1 MPRGRTAPRSAPW
14 ARTLYTTR
22 PGRVN
27 PAAASDEPGA
37 RERIRAV
44 GSGLFPGFAHRRVR
58 SSETEIDLVIGGSG
72 PPVLLVHGYPQTRA
86 MWHKVAPDLARRF
99 TVVAPDLR
107 GYGASGKPP
116 DGADSAAYSKR
127 AMARDL
133 VEVMAALGFPSF
145 RLAGHDRGARVGYRL
160 ALDHPAC
167 VTRLVLL
174 DIVPTYEQFS
184 RVTRASALG
193 SFHWYFLA
201 QPRGFPE
208 RLIGHDPE
216 FFLRHMLDTW
226 CGTPGAFT
234 VEAMAEYVAAF
245 RDPAVVHATCED
257 YRAGATIDFALDEA
271 DLASGRR
278 VECPLLVLWGDRG
291 RPHKRTDVVET
302 WKRWAADVRG
312 EGLDCGHF
320 IPEEAP
326 AAVLE
331 RILAFF

>member
-1 MPRGRTAPRSAPW
+1 M
-14 ARTLYTTR
+14 
-22 PGRVN
+22 
-27 PAAASDEPGA
+27 
-37 RERIRAV
+37 
-44 GSGLFPGFAHRRVR
+44 FPGFERRRVR

-72 PPVLLVHGYPQTRA
+72 PPLLLVHGYPQTKA
-86 MWHKVAPDLARRF
+86 MWHKVAPDLAERF

-116 DGADSAAYSKR
+116 DGEDSAAYSKR

-133 VEVMAALGFPSF
+133 VEVMAALGFSSF
-145 RLAGHDRGARVGYRL
+145 RLVGHDRGARVCYRL

-184 RVTRASALG
+184 RVTRTSALG
-193 SFHWYFLA
+193 SYHWYFLA

-216 FFLRHMLDTW
+216 FFLRHALETW
-226 CGTPGAFT
+226 CQTPGAFT
-234 VEAMAEYVAAF
+234 AEAMAEYVTAF

-271 DLASGRR
+271 DLKSGRR

-291 RPHKRTDVVET
+291 RPHKRTDVVEI
-302 WKRWAADVRG
+302 WKRWATDVRG

-326 AAVLE
+326 AAVTE
-331 RILAFF
+331 RILAFFA